1 MQSYP
6 FTSRVTY
13 DDQDLPHYDRAVDSE
28 FLRQV
33 FHQYFSDGVFYGG
46 ESDELQ
52 VSADTGMQVKVL
64 PGSVH
69 IQGAIGIE
77 PDQRTLQV
85 QAADGQ
91 DRIDTV
97 VARLDLSQAVRSID
111 LYVRKGL
118 AAESPQAPALARD
131 STTWELGL
139 ANLFI
144 AANTTSIS
152 AQRITDTRL
161 DPARCGMVGAPVQPP
176 FDTAAFFAQLQAV
189 IAAQAAAGDAQ
200 MAEWQAVFD
209 AWFVHIKGQLSA
221 DAAGHL
227 QNQVDAL
234 AADVRVFTATLLA
247 DGWVEETP
255 QTPEESATPAVA
267 VYTQTAPCAGLLAAY
282 DLEAPQVESTG
293 EYAADLARKE
303 ALDALCEAGNFGE
316 TLDGQL
322 RWICYG
328 GHPTVDLPL
337 RLRRAAVAA
346 VQGGDQA
353 DGGQSSGGADS
364 GPDAE
369 EVAGNG

>member
-33 FHQYFSDGVFYGG
+33 FHQYFSDGVFYDG

-52 VSADTGMQVKVL
+52 VAADTGMQVKVL

-227 QNQVDAL
+227 QNQVDAV

-247 DGWVEETP
+247 DGWVEEP
-255 QTPEESATPAVA
+255 QTPEGGGDAEPAA
-267 VYTQTAPCAGLLAAY
+267 EGTEAAPIVYTQTVPCAGLLAAY

-303 ALDALCEAGNFGE
+303 GLDALCEAGNFGE

-328 GHPTVDLPL
+328 GHPTADLPL
-337 RLRRAAVAA
+337 RLRRAVVPEA
-346 VQGGDQA
+346 QA
-353 DGGQSSGGADS
+353 GSADS

-369 EVAGNG
+369 EVPGNG